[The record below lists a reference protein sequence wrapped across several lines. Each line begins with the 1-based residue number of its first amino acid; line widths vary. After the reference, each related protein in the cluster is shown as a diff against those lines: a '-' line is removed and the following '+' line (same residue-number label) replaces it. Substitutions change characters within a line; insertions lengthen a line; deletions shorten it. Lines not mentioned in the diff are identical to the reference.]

1 MESQT
6 DLLFM
11 MNYVDTFFKNNATI
25 NSDDIANGF
34 CDYLST
40 LTDEE
45 FINKLIITGYIPDIY
60 ESDSSQETLFT
71 KLVEVMTYE
80 WARRMGF
87 KSEYVKQKA
96 SYQDVNIEICGKTIV
111 CDSKSFRLGRSQAAP
126 NVKDFLKLADIS
138 KWLERYPKNQRLGGL
153 VVYPCKHEWTRGSDA
168 YQYCSNKSIPTVML
182 PYKYLAFLLKNV
194 NNYNATDLSK
204 LWNYNKI
211 FPKVLKNKNTNKIEY
226 WEKINTEII
235 KITNSSQKELNKFL
249 DYSKSLINEYISINI
264 FYLENLI
271 ETIKDQKKKQL
282 DELDKEMLEQL
293 LLNLMIKDDTKG
305 IEQSINN
312 INKFRVNK
320 EKADE

>member
-1 MESQT
+1 MDKKS

-11 MNYVDTFFKNNATI
+11 MNYVDTFFKNNTII
-25 NSDDIANGF
+25 NSDDVANSF
-34 CDYLST
+34 CDYLKT
-40 LTDEE
+40 LTNEE

-96 SYQDVNIEICGKTIV
+96 SYQDVNIEICGKIIV

-138 KWLERYPKNQRLGGL
+138 KWLERYPENQRLGGL

-168 YQYCSNKSIPTVML
+168 YQYCSNKETPTIML
-182 PYKYLAFLLKNV
+182 PYKYLAFLLKNID
-194 NNYNATDLSK
+194 NYKTNDLLE
-204 LWNYNKI
+204 LWNYDKI
-211 FPKVLKNKNTNKIEY
+211 FPEVLKNKNTNKFEY
-226 WEKINTEII
+226 WKKINAEII
-235 KITNSSQKELNKFL
+235 KITNSSQKELENFL
-249 DYSKSLINEYISINI
+249 DYSKSLTKEYISINI
-264 FYLENLI
+264 FYLKDLI

-312 INKFRVNK
+312 INKFRVDK
-320 EKADE
+320 EKAE

>member
-1 MESQT
+1 MGKQME
-6 DLLFM
+6 LLFM
-11 MNYVDTFFKNNATI
+11 MNYVDTYFNNSI
-25 NSDDIANGF
+25 KNSDEIAKNF
-34 CDYLST
+34 CDYLCT
-40 LTDEE
+40 LSNED
-45 FINKLIITGYIPDIY
+45 FIDKLIITGYIPDIY
-60 ESDSSQETLFT
+60 ENDSSQETIFT

-153 VVYPCKHEWTRGSDA
+153 VVYPCKHEWTKGSDA
-168 YQYCSNKSIPTVML
+168 YQYCSNKNIPTVML

-194 NNYNATDLSK
+194 DKYNSNDLAY

-211 FPKVLKNKNTNKIEY
+211 FPKVLKNKNTNKNEY
-226 WEKINTEII
+226 WQKMNSEII
-235 KITNSSQKELNKFL
+235 KITNTTKTDLESFLN
-249 DYSKSLINEYISINI
+249 YSNRLINNYININI
-264 FYLENLI
+264 FYLENI
-271 ETIKDQKKKQL
+271 IDTIKIQKKKQL
-282 DELDKEMLEQL
+282 DEYDKEKLEQL
-293 LLNLMIKDDTKG
+293 LLDLMIKENTKG

-312 INKFRVNK
+312 INKFRVEK